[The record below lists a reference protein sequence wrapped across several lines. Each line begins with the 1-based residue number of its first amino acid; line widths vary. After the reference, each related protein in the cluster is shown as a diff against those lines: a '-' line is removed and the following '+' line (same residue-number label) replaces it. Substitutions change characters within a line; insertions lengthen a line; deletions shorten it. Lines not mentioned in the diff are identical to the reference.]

1 MTRECDSKVFFH
13 VEIRTDDPELIRAL
27 QGVKNKAGFVRM
39 ALKHFLSTKQG
50 RETLAI
56 MSRQGPG
63 KKKASVKKAALIGD
77 VLDLDKLLSGEKD
90 RKHKETGAGE
100 KHEHGGFNPDRL
112 L

>member
-1 MTRECDSKVFFH
+1 MEL
-13 VEIRTDDPELIRAL
+13 RTDDPELIKAL
-27 QGVKNKAGFVRM
+27 QGVKKRAGFVRM

-63 KKKASVKKAALIGD
+63 KKKMPGKKRNLSESSIGD
-77 VLDLDKLLSGEKD
+77 VLDLEKLLSVEKD
-90 RKHKETGAGE
+90 LKHKKSGFEK
-100 KHEHGGFNPDRL
+100 KHENGGFKPDRL